1 MAQVAIHQVMM
12 MVSKKRQLVESELI
26 EEMTEKFNVYD
37 NSRKNETGQANI
49 DIDLQ
54 IGSIW
59 TYKTNINITLYCTH
73 CRLVV

>member
-1 MAQVAIHQVMM
+1 MM
-12 MVSKKRQLVESELI
+12 MVSKKSQLVESELI

-54 IGSIW
+54 IGSI
-59 TYKTNINITLYCTH
+59 
-73 CRLVV
+73 